1 MLSLNYVDPD
11 FILFL
16 CSWAYSM
23 LRESFVTTRWPAPA
37 LTGRESKNLPNA
49 QEIEL
54 PNAQSSELL
63 TNFVC
68 LHPS

>member
-1 MLSLNYVDPD
+1 
-11 FILFL
+11 
-16 CSWAYSM
+16 M

-63 TNFVC
+63 TNLVC